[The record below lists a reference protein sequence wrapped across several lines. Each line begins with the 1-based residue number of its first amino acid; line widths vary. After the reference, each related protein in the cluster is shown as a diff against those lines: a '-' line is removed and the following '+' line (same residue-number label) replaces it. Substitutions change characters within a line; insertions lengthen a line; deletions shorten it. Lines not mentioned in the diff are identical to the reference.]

1 MAKKSRKSPPKFLK
15 GKLIQ
20 NNRYTRHDALS
31 LAKDNIVLGLD
42 SKLSELD
49 ESIVNAE
56 EYLKA
61 KKK

>member
-1 MAKKSRKSPPKFLK
+1 MAKSSRKSPPKFLK

-20 NNRYTRHDALS
+20 NNKYRRIDSVS
-31 LAKDNIVLGLD
+31 LAEDNIVLGLD
-42 SKLSELD
+42 SKDLGMND
-49 ESIVNAE
+49 SIINAQ

>member
-31 LAKDNIVLGLD
+31 LAKDNIVIGID
-42 SKLSELD
+42 SKLLKLD

-56 EYLKA
+56 EFTEINTY
-61 KKK
+61 

>member
-15 GKLIQ
+15 GKFIQ
-20 NNRYTRHDALS
+20 NNRYTRLNSVS
-31 LAKDNIVLGLD
+31 LAKDNIVLGID

>member
-20 NNRYTRHDALS
+20 NNRYTRLDSVS
-31 LAKDNIVLGLD
+31 LAKDNIVLGID
-42 SKLSELD
+42 SKISELD
-49 ESIVNAE
+49 ASIVNAE

-61 KKK
+61 NKK